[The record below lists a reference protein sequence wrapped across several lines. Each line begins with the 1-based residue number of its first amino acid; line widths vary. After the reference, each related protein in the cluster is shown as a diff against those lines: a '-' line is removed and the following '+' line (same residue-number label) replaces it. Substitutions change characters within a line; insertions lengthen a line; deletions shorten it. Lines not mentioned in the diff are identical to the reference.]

1 MQEKDIREKLNQE
14 LEEMAPD
21 MLEKILSK
29 LIEPVK
35 NEKELFGRNKPLFKE
50 KKNIKQ
56 YLIAPAMLAVAA
68 CLVMAVIL
76 MKPLFNVQNNNTKM
90 AFSIIVDVNPS
101 VEIQVN
107 KDGKVDR
114 VVADNKDAQSMI
126 REINGEIKKDYDYN
140 DAMKVVIKNF
150 KKNGYLKK
158 KNSAMLVSL
167 TNEKEDVPKEKLK
180 EIKVATTKV
189 LADKEIKCKTVFQNC
204 RIDGGVKKVAKKN
217 KVSLGKASL
226 CIKLAQKENTS
237 VKKMCKK
244 SIDTLVKKVE
254 EIKKDVNEDWII
266 DDALPDEPESETN
279 TSEIISDE
287 TETNEEETSETE
299 NISETATNL
308 IPETVTVV
316 SEETTISDVNQ

>member
-29 LIEPVK
+29 PIEPVK
-35 NEKELFGRNKPLFKE
+35 NEKELFGRNKSLFKE

-56 YLIAPAMLAVAA
+56 YFIVLAMLAVAA

-114 VVADNKDAQSMI
+114 VLADNKDAKSMI
-126 REINGEIKKDYDYN
+126 REIDGEIKKDYDYN

-180 EIKVATTKV
+180 EIKIETTKV
-189 LADKEIKCKTVFQNC
+189 LADKKIKCKTVFQNC
-204 RIDGGVKKVAKKN
+204 KIDGDVKKVAKKN
-217 KVSLGKASL
+217 DMSVGKASL

-266 DDALPDEPESETN
+266 DDDLQDEPESETN

-287 TETNEEETSETE
+287 TETNEEEKSETE
-299 NISETATNL
+299 NISETVTDL

>member
-29 LIEPVK
+29 PIEPLK

-50 KKNIKQ
+50 KKNMKQ
-56 YLIAPAMLAVAA
+56 YFIVPAMLAVAA

-114 VVADNKDAQSMI
+114 VVADNKDAKSMI

-180 EIKVATTKV
+180 EIKIETTKV
-189 LADKEIKCKTVFQNC
+189 LADKKIKCKTVFQNC
-204 RIDGGVKKVAKKN
+204 KIDGDVKKVAKKN
-217 KVSLGKASL
+217 NVSVGKASL

-266 DDALPDEPESETN
+266 DDDLPDEPESETN
-279 TSEIISDE
+279 TAGIIADE
-287 TETNEEETSETE
+287 TETYEEETLETE
-299 NISETATNL
+299 N
-308 IPETVTVV
+308 IPETVTDLTPETVTV
-316 SEETTISDVNQ
+316 GNEETTISDVNQ

>member
-29 LIEPVK
+29 PIEPVK

-56 YLIAPAMLAVAA
+56 YFIVPAMLAVAA

-114 VVADNKDAQSMI
+114 VLADNKDAKSMI

-167 TNEKEDVPKEKLK
+167 TNEKEDVSKEKLK
-180 EIKVATTKV
+180 EIKIETTKV
-189 LADKEIKCKTVFQNC
+189 LADKKIKCKTVFQNC
-204 RIDGGVKKVAKKN
+204 KIDGDVKKVAKKN
-217 KVSLGKASL
+217 DVSVGKASL

-237 VKKMCKK
+237 VKKICKK

-266 DDALPDEPESETN
+266 DDDLQDKPESETN

-287 TETNEEETSETE
+287 TETNEEEKSETE
-299 NISETATNL
+299 NISETVTDL

>member
-29 LIEPVK
+29 PIEPVK

-56 YLIAPAMLAVAA
+56 YFIVPAMLAVAA

-114 VVADNKDAQSMI
+114 VVADNKDAKSMI

-140 DAMKVVIKNF
+140 DATKVVIKNF

-167 TNEKEDVPKEKLK
+167 TNEKEDVSKEKLK
-180 EIKVATTKV
+180 EIKIETTKV
-189 LADKEIKCKTVFQNC
+189 LADKKIKCKTVFQNC
-204 RIDGGVKKVAKKN
+204 KIDGDVKKVAKKN
-217 KVSLGKASL
+217 DVSVGKASL

-266 DDALPDEPESETN
+266 DDDLQDEPESETN

-287 TETNEEETSETE
+287 TETNEEEKSETE
-299 NISETATNL
+299 NISETVTDL

>member
-29 LIEPVK
+29 PIEPVK
-35 NEKELFGRNKPLFKE
+35 NEKELLGRNKPLFKE

-56 YLIAPAMLAVAA
+56 YFIVPAMLAVAA

-76 MKPLFNVQNNNTKM
+76 MKPLFNVQNNNTKV

-114 VVADNKDAQSMI
+114 VLADNKDAKSMI

-180 EIKVATTKV
+180 KIKIETTKV
-189 LADKEIKCKTVFQNC
+189 LADKKIKCKTVFQNC
-204 RIDGGVKKVAKKN
+204 KIDGDVKKVAKKN
-217 KVSLGKASL
+217 DVSVGKASL

-266 DDALPDEPESETN
+266 DDDLQDKPESETN

-287 TETNEEETSETE
+287 TETNEEEKSETE
-299 NISETATNL
+299 NISETVTDL

>member
-29 LIEPVK
+29 PIEPVK

-56 YLIAPAMLAVAA
+56 YFIVPAMLAVAA

-107 KDGKVDR
+107 KDDKVDR
-114 VVADNKDAQSMI
+114 VLADNKDAKSMI

-167 TNEKEDVPKEKLK
+167 TNEKEDVSKEKLK
-180 EIKVATTKV
+180 EIKIETTKV
-189 LADKEIKCKTVFQNC
+189 LADKKIKCKTVFQNC
-204 RIDGGVKKVAKKN
+204 KIDGDVKK
-217 KVSLGKASL
+217 L
-226 CIKLAQKENTS
+226 QR
-237 VKKMCKK
+237 KMMCLLKR
-244 SIDTLVKKVE
+244 LLF
-254 EIKKDVNEDWII
+254 
-266 DDALPDEPESETN
+266 A
-279 TSEIISDE
+279 
-287 TETNEEETSETE
+287 
-299 NISETATNL
+299 
-308 IPETVTVV
+308 
-316 SEETTISDVNQ
+316 

>member
-29 LIEPVK
+29 PIEPVK

-204 RIDGGVKKVAKKN
+204 RIDGDVKKVAKKN
-217 KVSLGKASL
+217 KVSPGKASL

-254 EIKKDVNEDWII
+254 EIEKDVNEDWII

>member
-29 LIEPVK
+29 PIEPVK
-35 NEKELFGRNKPLFKE
+35 NEKELFGRNKSLFKE

-56 YLIAPAMLAVAA
+56 YFIVPAMLAVAA

-114 VVADNKDAQSMI
+114 VLADNKDAKSMI

-180 EIKVATTKV
+180 EIKIETTKV
-189 LADKEIKCKTVFQNC
+189 LADKKIKCKTVFQNC
-204 RIDGGVKKVAKKN
+204 KIDGDVKKVAKKN
-217 KVSLGKASL
+217 DVSVGKASL

-266 DDALPDEPESETN
+266 DDDLQDEPESETN

-287 TETNEEETSETE
+287 TETNEEEKSETE
-299 NISETATNL
+299 NISETVTDL

>member
-29 LIEPVK
+29 PIEPVK

-56 YLIAPAMLAVAA
+56 YFIVPAMLAVAA

-114 VVADNKDAQSMI
+114 VLADNKDAKSMI

-180 EIKVATTKV
+180 EIKIETTKV
-189 LADKEIKCKTVFQNC
+189 LADKKIKCKTVFQNC
-204 RIDGGVKKVAKKN
+204 KIDGDVKKVAKKN
-217 KVSLGKASL
+217 DVSVGKASL

-266 DDALPDEPESETN
+266 DDDLQDKPESETN

-287 TETNEEETSETE
+287 TETNEEEKSETE
-299 NISETATNL
+299 NISETVTDL

>member
-29 LIEPVK
+29 PIEPVK

-56 YLIAPAMLAVAA
+56 YFIVPAMLAVAA

-114 VVADNKDAQSMI
+114 VLADNKDAKSMI

-167 TNEKEDVPKEKLK
+167 TNEKEDVSKEKLK
-180 EIKVATTKV
+180 EIKIETTKV
-189 LADKEIKCKTVFQNC
+189 LAYKKIKCKTVFQNC
-204 RIDGGVKKVAKKN
+204 KIDGDVKKVAKKN
-217 KVSLGKASL
+217 DVSVGKASL

-266 DDALPDEPESETN
+266 DDDLQDEPESETN

-287 TETNEEETSETE
+287 TETNEEEKSETE
-299 NISETATNL
+299 NISETVTDL

>member
-29 LIEPVK
+29 PIEPVK

-56 YLIAPAMLAVAA
+56 YFIVPAMLAVAA

-114 VVADNKDAQSMI
+114 VLADNKDAKSMI

-167 TNEKEDVPKEKLK
+167 TNEKEDVSKEKLK
-180 EIKVATTKV
+180 EIKIETTKV
-189 LADKEIKCKTVFQNC
+189 LADKKIKCKTVFQNC
-204 RIDGGVKKVAKKN
+204 KIDGDVKKVAKKN
-217 KVSLGKASL
+217 DVSVGKASL

-266 DDALPDEPESETN
+266 DDDLQDKPESETN

-287 TETNEEETSETE
+287 TETNEEEKSETE
-299 NISETATNL
+299 NISETVTDL

>member
-29 LIEPVK
+29 PIEPVK

-56 YLIAPAMLAVAA
+56 YFIVPAMLAVAA

-114 VVADNKDAQSMI
+114 VLADNKDAKSMI

-180 EIKVATTKV
+180 EIKIETTKV
-189 LADKEIKCKTVFQNC
+189 LADKKIKCKTVFQNC
-204 RIDGGVKKVAKKN
+204 KIDGDVKKVAKKN
-217 KVSLGKASL
+217 DVSVGKASL
-226 CIKLAQKENTS
+226 CTKLAQKENTS

-266 DDALPDEPESETN
+266 DDDLQDKPESETN

-287 TETNEEETSETE
+287 TETNEEEKSETE
-299 NISETATNL
+299 NISETVTDL

>member
-29 LIEPVK
+29 PIEPVK

-56 YLIAPAMLAVAA
+56 YFIVPAMLAVAA
-68 CLVMAVIL
+68 CFVMAVIL
-76 MKPLFNVQNNNTKM
+76 MKPLFNVQNDNTKM

-114 VVADNKDAQSMI
+114 VLADNKDAKSMI

-167 TNEKEDVPKEKLK
+167 TNEKEDVSKEKLK
-180 EIKVATTKV
+180 EIKIETTKV
-189 LADKEIKCKTVFQNC
+189 LADKKIKCKTVFQNC
-204 RIDGGVKKVAKKN
+204 KIDGDVKKVAKKN
-217 KVSLGKASL
+217 DVSVGKASL
-226 CIKLAQKENTS
+226 CIKLAQKKNTS

-266 DDALPDEPESETN
+266 DDDLQDKPESETN

-287 TETNEEETSETE
+287 TETNEEEKSETE
-299 NISETATNL
+299 NISETVTDL

>member
-29 LIEPVK
+29 PIEPVK

-56 YLIAPAMLAVAA
+56 YFIVPAMLAVAA

-114 VVADNKDAQSMI
+114 VLADNKDAKSMI

-180 EIKVATTKV
+180 EIKNETTKV
-189 LADKEIKCKTVFQNC
+189 LADKKIKCKTVFQNC
-204 RIDGGVKKVAKKN
+204 KIDGDVKKVAKKN
-217 KVSLGKASL
+217 DVSVGKASL

-266 DDALPDEPESETN
+266 DDDLQDKPESETN

-287 TETNEEETSETE
+287 TETNEEEKSETE
-299 NISETATNL
+299 NISETVTDL

>member
-29 LIEPVK
+29 PIEPVK
-35 NEKELFGRNKPLFKE
+35 NEKELFGRNKSLFKE

-56 YLIAPAMLAVAA
+56 YFIVPAMLAVAA

-114 VVADNKDAQSMI
+114 VLADNKDAKSMI

-180 EIKVATTKV
+180 EIKIETTKV
-189 LADKEIKCKTVFQNC
+189 LADKKIKCKTVFQNC
-204 RIDGGVKKVAKKN
+204 KIDGDVKKVAKKN
-217 KVSLGKASL
+217 DVSVGKASL

-254 EIKKDVNEDWII
+254 EIKKDVNEDGII
-266 DDALPDEPESETN
+266 DDDLQDEPESETN

-287 TETNEEETSETE
+287 TETNEEEKSETE
-299 NISETATNL
+299 NISETVTDL

>member
-29 LIEPVK
+29 PIEPLK

-50 KKNIKQ
+50 KKNMKQ
-56 YLIAPAMLAVAA
+56 YFIVPAMLAVAA

-114 VVADNKDAQSMI
+114 VVADNKDAKSMI

-180 EIKVATTKV
+180 EIKIETTKV
-189 LADKEIKCKTVFQNC
+189 LADKKIKCKTVFQNC
-204 RIDGGVKKVAKKN
+204 KIDGDVKKVAKKN
-217 KVSLGKASL
+217 NVSVGKASL

-254 EIKKDVNEDWII
+254 EIKKDVNKDWII
-266 DDALPDEPESETN
+266 DDDLPDEPESETN
-279 TSEIISDE
+279 TVGIIADE
-287 TETNEEETSETE
+287 TETYEEETLGTE
-299 NISETATNL
+299 N
-308 IPETVTVV
+308 IPETVTDLTPETVTV
-316 SEETTISDVNQ
+316 GNEETTISDVNQ

>member
-29 LIEPVK
+29 PIEPVK
-35 NEKELFGRNKPLFKE
+35 NEKELFGRNKSLFKE

-56 YLIAPAMLAVAA
+56 YFIVPAMLAVAA

-114 VVADNKDAQSMI
+114 VLADNKDAKSMI

-180 EIKVATTKV
+180 EIKIETTKV
-189 LADKEIKCKTVFQNC
+189 LADKKIKCKTVFQNYK
-204 RIDGGVKKVAKKN
+204 IDGDVKKVAKKN
-217 KVSLGKASL
+217 DVSVGKASL

-266 DDALPDEPESETN
+266 DDDLQDEPESETN

-287 TETNEEETSETE
+287 TETNEEEKSETE
-299 NISETATNL
+299 NISETVTDL

>member
-29 LIEPVK
+29 PIEPVK
-35 NEKELFGRNKPLFKE
+35 NEKELFGRNKSLFKE

-56 YLIAPAMLAVAA
+56 YFIVPAMLAVAA

-114 VVADNKDAQSMI
+114 VLADNKDAKSMI

-180 EIKVATTKV
+180 EIKIETIKV
-189 LADKEIKCKTVFQNC
+189 LADKKIKCKTVFQNC
-204 RIDGGVKKVAKKN
+204 KIDGDVKKVAKKN
-217 KVSLGKASL
+217 DVSVGKASL

-266 DDALPDEPESETN
+266 DDDLQDEPESETN

-287 TETNEEETSETE
+287 TETNEEEKSETE
-299 NISETATNL
+299 NISETVTDL

>member
-29 LIEPVK
+29 PIEPVK

-56 YLIAPAMLAVAA
+56 YFIVPAMLAVAA

-114 VVADNKDAQSMI
+114 VLADNKDAKSMI

-167 TNEKEDVPKEKLK
+167 TNEKEDVSKEKLK
-180 EIKVATTKV
+180 EIKIETTKV
-189 LADKEIKCKTVFQNC
+189 LADKKIKCKN
-204 RIDGGVKKVAKKN
+204 D
-217 KVSLGKASL
+217 VSVGKASL

-266 DDALPDEPESETN
+266 DDDLQDKPESETN

-287 TETNEEETSETE
+287 TETNEEEKSETE
-299 NISETATNL
+299 NISETVTDL

>member
-1 MQEKDIREKLNQE
+1 
-14 LEEMAPD
+14 
-21 MLEKILSK
+21 
-29 LIEPVK
+29 
-35 NEKELFGRNKPLFKE
+35 
-50 KKNIKQ
+50 
-56 YLIAPAMLAVAA
+56 MLAVAA

-114 VVADNKDAQSMI
+114 VLADNKDAKSMI

-167 TNEKEDVPKEKLK
+167 TNEKEDVSKEKLK
-180 EIKVATTKV
+180 EIKIETTKV
-189 LADKEIKCKTVFQNC
+189 LADKKIKCKTVFQNC
-204 RIDGGVKKVAKKN
+204 KIDGDVKKVAKKN
-217 KVSLGKASL
+217 DVSVGKASL

-266 DDALPDEPESETN
+266 DDDLQDKPESETN

-287 TETNEEETSETE
+287 TETNEEEKSETE
-299 NISETATNL
+299 NISETVTDL

>member
-29 LIEPVK
+29 PIEPVK

-56 YLIAPAMLAVAA
+56 YFIVPAMLAVAA

-114 VVADNKDAQSMI
+114 VLADNKDAKSMI

-180 EIKVATTKV
+180 EIKIETTKV
-189 LADKEIKCKTVFQNC
+189 LADKKIKCKTVFQNC
-204 RIDGGVKKVAKKN
+204 KIDGDVKKVAKKN
-217 KVSLGKASL
+217 DVSVGKASL
-226 CIKLAQKENTS
+226 CIKLVQKENTS

-266 DDALPDEPESETN
+266 DDDLQDKPESETN

-287 TETNEEETSETE
+287 TETNEEEKSETE
-299 NISETATNL
+299 NISETVTDL

>member
-29 LIEPVK
+29 PIEPVK

-56 YLIAPAMLAVAA
+56 YFIVPAMLAVAA

-76 MKPLFNVQNNNTKM
+76 MKPLFNVQNDNTKM

-114 VVADNKDAQSMI
+114 VVADNKDAKSMI

-180 EIKVATTKV
+180 EIKIETTKV
-189 LADKEIKCKTVFQNC
+189 LTDKKIKCKTVFQNC
-204 RIDGGVKKVAKKN
+204 KIDGDVKKVAKKN
-217 KVSLGKASL
+217 DVSVGKASL

-266 DDALPDEPESETN
+266 DDDLQDKPESETN

-287 TETNEEETSETE
+287 TETNEEEKSETE
-299 NISETATNL
+299 NISETVTDL

>member
-29 LIEPVK
+29 PIEPVK

-56 YLIAPAMLAVAA
+56 YFIVPAMLAVAA

-114 VVADNKDAQSMI
+114 VVADNKDAKSMI

-167 TNEKEDVPKEKLK
+167 TNEKEDVSKEKLK
-180 EIKVATTKV
+180 EIKIETTKV
-189 LADKEIKCKTVFQNC
+189 LADKKIKCKTVFQNC
-204 RIDGGVKKVAKKN
+204 KIDGDVKKVAKKN
-217 KVSLGKASL
+217 DVSVGKASL

-266 DDALPDEPESETN
+266 DDDLQDEPESETN

-287 TETNEEETSETE
+287 TETNEEEKSETE
-299 NISETATNL
+299 NISETVTDL

>member
-29 LIEPVK
+29 PIEPVK

-56 YLIAPAMLAVAA
+56 YFIVPAMLAVAA

-114 VVADNKDAQSMI
+114 VLADNKDAKSMI

-150 KKNGYLKK
+150 KKIGYLKK

-167 TNEKEDVPKEKLK
+167 TNEKEDVSKEKLK
-180 EIKVATTKV
+180 EIKIETTKV
-189 LADKEIKCKTVFQNC
+189 LADKKIKCKTVFQNC
-204 RIDGGVKKVAKKN
+204 KIDGDVKKVAKKN
-217 KVSLGKASL
+217 DVSVGKASL

-266 DDALPDEPESETN
+266 DDDLQDKPESETN

-287 TETNEEETSETE
+287 TETNEEEKSETE
-299 NISETATNL
+299 NISETVTDL

>member
-29 LIEPVK
+29 PIEPVK
-35 NEKELFGRNKPLFKE
+35 NEKELFGRNKSLFKE

-56 YLIAPAMLAVAA
+56 YFIVPAMLAVAA

-114 VVADNKDAQSMI
+114 VLADNKDAKSMI

-180 EIKVATTKV
+180 EIKIETTKV
-189 LADKEIKCKTVFQNC
+189 LADKKIKCKTVFQNC
-204 RIDGGVKKVAKKN
+204 KIDGDVKKVAKKN
-217 KVSLGKASL
+217 DVSVGKASL
-226 CIKLAQKENTS
+226 CIKLVQKENTS

-266 DDALPDEPESETN
+266 DDDLQDEPESETN

-287 TETNEEETSETE
+287 TETNEEEKSETE
-299 NISETATNL
+299 NISETVTDL

>member
-29 LIEPVK
+29 PIEPVK

-56 YLIAPAMLAVAA
+56 YFIVPAMLAVAA

-114 VVADNKDAQSMI
+114 VLADNKDAKSMI

-167 TNEKEDVPKEKLK
+167 TNEKEDVSKEKLK
-180 EIKVATTKV
+180 EIKIETTKV
-189 LADKEIKCKTVFQNC
+189 LADKKIKCKTVFQNC
-204 RIDGGVKKVAKKN
+204 KIDGDVKKVAKKN
-217 KVSLGKASL
+217 DVSVGKASL

-244 SIDTLVKKVE
+244 SIDTLVKNVE

-266 DDALPDEPESETN
+266 DDDLQDKPESETN

-287 TETNEEETSETE
+287 TETNEEEKSETE
-299 NISETATNL
+299 NISETVTDL

>member
-29 LIEPVK
+29 PIEPVK

-56 YLIAPAMLAVAA
+56 YFIVPAMLAVAA

-114 VVADNKDAQSMI
+114 VLADNKDAKSMI

-167 TNEKEDVPKEKLK
+167 TNEKEDVSKEKLK
-180 EIKVATTKV
+180 EIKIETTKV
-189 LADKEIKCKTVFQNC
+189 LADKKIKCKTVFQNC
-204 RIDGGVKKVAKKN
+204 KIDGDVKKVAKKN
-217 KVSLGKASL
+217 DVSVGKASL
-226 CIKLAQKENTS
+226 CIKLAQKENTG

-266 DDALPDEPESETN
+266 DDDLQDEPESETN

-287 TETNEEETSETE
+287 TETNEEEKSETE
-299 NISETATNL
+299 NISETVTDL

>member
-29 LIEPVK
+29 PIEPVK

-56 YLIAPAMLAVAA
+56 YFIVPAMLAVAA

-114 VVADNKDAQSMI
+114 VLADNKDAKSMI
-126 REINGEIKKDYDYN
+126 REINGEIKKGYDYN

-167 TNEKEDVPKEKLK
+167 TNEKEDVSKEKLK
-180 EIKVATTKV
+180 EIKIETTKV
-189 LADKEIKCKTVFQNC
+189 LADKKIKCKTVFQNC
-204 RIDGGVKKVAKKN
+204 KINGDVKKVAKKN
-217 KVSLGKASL
+217 DVSVGKASL
-226 CIKLAQKENTS
+226 CIKLAQKENTN

-266 DDALPDEPESETN
+266 DDDLQDKPESETN

-287 TETNEEETSETE
+287 TETNEEEKSETE
-299 NISETATNL
+299 NISETVTDL

>member
-29 LIEPVK
+29 PIEPVK

-56 YLIAPAMLAVAA
+56 YFIVPAMLAVAA

-114 VVADNKDAQSMI
+114 VLADNKDAKSMI

-180 EIKVATTKV
+180 EIKIETTKV
-189 LADKEIKCKTVFQNC
+189 LADKKIKCKTVFQNC
-204 RIDGGVKKVAKKN
+204 KIDGDVKKVAKKN
-217 KVSLGKASL
+217 DVSVGKASL
-226 CIKLAQKENTS
+226 CIKFAQKENTS

-266 DDALPDEPESETN
+266 DDDLQDKPESETN

-287 TETNEEETSETE
+287 TETNEEEKSETE
-299 NISETATNL
+299 NISETVTDL

>member
-29 LIEPVK
+29 PIEPVK

-56 YLIAPAMLAVAA
+56 YFIVPAMLAVAA

-114 VVADNKDAQSMI
+114 VLADNKDAKSMI

-180 EIKVATTKV
+180 EIKIETTKV
-189 LADKEIKCKTVFQNC
+189 LADKKIKCKTVFQNC
-204 RIDGGVKKVAKKN
+204 KIDGDVKKVAKKN
-217 KVSLGKASL
+217 DVSVGKASL

-266 DDALPDEPESETN
+266 DDDLQDEPESETN

-287 TETNEEETSETE
+287 TETNEEEKSETE
-299 NISETATNL
+299 NISETVTDL